1 MIRDGYPNV
10 QEKLKRDT
18 RAWSWEIFDAEY
30 RADLDVDLSQLYEW
44 LPEHRTE
51 SCLCGPRPHFKCERT
66 SFLEPWMLFSND
78 ICEKWRL
85 NKGEDHEES
94 GREKIQELISRCQ
107 GRNLAG
113 NILLKTELCRDGIDN
128 IRIRE
133 VCITHVVEHIG
144 SKRLADDSGTAAA
157 RNTRPRIG
165 PEQ

>member
-1 MIRDGYPNV
+1 
-10 QEKLKRDT
+10 
-18 RAWSWEIFDAEY
+18 
-30 RADLDVDLSQLYEW
+30 
-44 LPEHRTE
+44 
-51 SCLCGPRPHFKCERT
+51 
-66 SFLEPWMLFSND
+66 MLFSND

-157 RNTRPRIG
+157 RNAMPRIG